1 MKRIAVKCYL
11 TQEENELLSRQAK
24 QLNMERGQLIRQR
37 ALGAAAGRL
46 CGSAGKTPLKV
57 YHDAVAAAYRVS
69 NGYAPRHVVESI
81 AAAVLCCVDQLQVDE
96 AFDAV
101 A

>member
-1 MKRIAVKCYL
+1 MARIAVKCYL
-11 TQEENELLSRQAK
+11 SEEENELLLRQAK

-46 CGSAGKTPLKV
+46 KGSDGRTPLKV

-81 AAAVLCCVDQLQVDE
+81 AAAVLCCIDQHQVDE
-96 AFDAV
+96 AFDSDT
-101 A
+101 

>member
-1 MKRIAVKCYL
+1 MARIAVKCYL
-11 TQEENELLSRQAK
+11 TEEENELLLRQAK

-46 CGSAGKTPLKV
+46 KDSDGRTPLKV
-57 YHDAVAAAYRVS
+57 YHNAVAAAYRVS

-81 AAAVLCCVDQLQVDE
+81 AAAVLCCIDQHQVDE
-96 AFDAV
+96 AFDGDT
-101 A
+101 